1 MRTPTAVDSTFPPA
15 LFHNKKRKEQAPFCS
30 YPQQQAFKLRQ
41 QPQERLQCRGEGT
54 LMEERMGPETR
65 TQLRN
70 RSSWVEK
77 KKSLMVPEQKKGTPA
92 VGFGR

>member
-1 MRTPTAVDSTFPPA
+1 
-15 LFHNKKRKEQAPFCS
+15 
-30 YPQQQAFKLRQ
+30 
-41 QPQERLQCRGEGT
+41 
-54 LMEERMGPETR
+54 MEERMGPETR